1 MNMKSSKRL
10 QPPPPFHIENIW
22 INNLKKNSKWEIPFQ
37 EFVSSTHKLLFLL
50 RCDSYYDGSNNTWLH
65 SSWDESSQKLWAPNR
80 RCPPLNKFLP
90 RYQRL
95 IHWLIIL
102 TILYN
107 QSHYIHFTYH
117 SMSRAILHFQKF
129 HKRMNLHHFYPTLAN
144 VFRTNILSYHP
155 KIDTALTSQPP
166 TSSTTLTSQ
175 PPQNFVQRHR
185 LSNF

>member
-37 EFVSSTHKLLFLL
+37 EFVSSTHKSLFLL

-65 SSWDESSQKLWAPNR
+65 SSRDESSQKLWAPNR
-80 RCPPLNKFLP
+80 RSPLNKFLP

-95 IHWLIIL
+95 VHWLIIL

-117 SMSRAILHFQKF
+117 RMSRAIFHFQKF
-129 HKRMNLHHFYPTLAN
+129 HKRMNVHHFYPTLAN
-144 VFRTNILSYHP
+144 VFQTNILSYHP
-155 KIDTALTSQPP
+155 KVDTALTSQPP
-166 TSSTTLTSQ
+166 HFLNYPNFSATPKPFPTPSSL
-175 PPQNFVQRHR
+175 
-185 LSNF
+185 